1 MIRIW
6 RGKEPADLAKA
17 RRRYLARA
25 CLAWAGGASARVDR
39 DDDQR
44 QEQRNGID
52 SREGYHVARGDL
64 HRAQHQKCAYCE
76 RQEGLVN
83 QPVEHF
89 RPKCGAVR
97 DVDDARSID
106 HDHYFWLAWSWENLF
121 FTCTSCNGRGTKGNK
136 FPLLE
141 DVTKLPLPSRTLIL
155 AWPDEHFDRTR
166 EKAALVDPSREDPM
180 NFIRW
185 IPINPDATW
194 EQLECPSS
202 TVCG

>member
-97 DVDDARSID
+97 DVDDARNID
-106 HDHYFWLAWSWENLF
+106 HDHYFGWRGLGKIF
-121 FTCTSCNGRGTKGNK
+121 FLRARRATAEARKATSFRCWKT
-136 FPLLE
+136 
-141 DVTKLPLPSRTLIL
+141 
-155 AWPDEHFDRTR
+155 
-166 EKAALVDPSREDPM
+166 
-180 NFIRW
+180 
-185 IPINPDATW
+185 
-194 EQLECPSS
+194 
-202 TVCG
+202 